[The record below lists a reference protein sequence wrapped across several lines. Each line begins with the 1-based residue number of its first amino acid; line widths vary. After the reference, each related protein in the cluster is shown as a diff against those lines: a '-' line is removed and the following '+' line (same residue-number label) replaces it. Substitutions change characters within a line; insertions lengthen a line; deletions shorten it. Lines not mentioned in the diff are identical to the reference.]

1 MKICTITMCA
11 AHVAEKPIGFR
22 WISSNEL
29 HLAGKESEKKKLTD
43 AFHWSDQLYLVSKP
57 KQRQRKPVFEPIAGD
72 ASKQVALP
80 VIFCSYMNSIKKILD
95 HLNKIS
101 GGSVEIIQRTYQRI
115 AEERAAEAA
124 ASMAYYGFFSLFPL
138 LLVVVVVV
146 STILENMLTQE
157 EVLETLLQAFPFSS
171 DLIAENIQQVLKAR
185 SSVGLIGLIGLA
197 WSALGAFTVL
207 MRNINRAWP
216 NTKARNIFKVRLMA
230 FVMLAVMI
238 GGLISMFVF
247 NTVTRFLP
255 QNINEVA
262 EKAQTTQGF
271 SDFLV
276 GGLLFA
282 TLLVLYWWLPRTK
295 VRWSEAAIGALV
307 GSLGISL
314 ITSGFTWYLQSGLSN
329 YNLVYGSLGAIVALL
344 FWIYLLSLI
353 LFAGAHLSAA
363 VAYVKRENGLEPI
376 PKN

>member
-1 MKICTITMCA
+1 MM
-11 AHVAEKPIGFR
+11 
-22 WISSNEL
+22 
-29 HLAGKESEKKKLTD
+29 
-43 AFHWSDQLYLVSKP
+43 
-57 KQRQRKPVFEPIAGD
+57 
-72 ASKQVALP
+72 
-80 VIFCSYMNSIKKILD
+80 KKILER
-95 HLNKIS
+95 LNQS
-101 GGSVEIIQRTYQRI
+101 TGGVVDIFQRTAQRI
-115 AEERAAEAA
+115 TEERAAEAA

-138 LLVVVVVV
+138 LLVVIVVV
-146 STILENMLTQE
+146 STILENTLTPE
-157 EVLETLLQAFPFSS
+157 EILETLLQAFPFSS

-185 SSVGLIGLIGLA
+185 SSVGIVGLIGLA
-197 WSALGAFTVL
+197 WSALGGFTVL

-216 NTKARNIFKVRLMA
+216 NTKARNIFIVRLMA
-230 FVMLAVMI
+230 FVMLAAMI
-238 GGLISMFVF
+238 GGLVSLFVF
-247 NTVTRFLP
+247 NTVQSFLP
-255 QNINEVA
+255 PDINEVA
-262 EKAQTTQGF
+262 EKAQSTQVV

-307 GSLGISL
+307 GALGISL

-363 VAYVKRENGLEPI
+363 VAYVKRDKPLESSQE
-376 PKN
+376 